1 LQSNSGYILVAAD
14 ERCEEVIA
22 FVESGHLEPTSNVD
36 SPEMKMFLKRAG
48 NYINSVISTNP
59 VMPRDTIPFANGPLK
74 LLIPLMKTSWHQ
86 FSPFNDQCPLDNG
99 IRSMAGCAPIAT
111 AQVVAYHRSPASYN
125 NYIFQWDSIASTRRP
140 ITEIGKTGAAY
151 LVHQIGE
158 LENASYSALGTGV
171 FTNDICTALT
181 SLGYIYSHRQYE
193 YSICRQSI
201 EAKRPV
207 IVIGYDNEAN
217 GGHAWVI
224 DDYFDRI
231 QTVINQLADG
241 ETFITYVIKGRY
253 VHCNWGWDD
262 NSNGYFLS
270 GVFDTQKKVYEENS
284 HYGGL
289 EQGDHFY
296 DLSSEL
302 EMFSN
307 IHPAN

>member
-1 LQSNSGYILVAAD
+1 
-14 ERCEEVIA
+14 
-22 FVESGHLEPTSNVD
+22 
-36 SPEMKMFLKRAG
+36 
-48 NYINSVISTNP
+48 
-59 VMPRDTIPFANGPLK
+59 
-74 LLIPLMKTSWHQ
+74 
-86 FSPFNDQCPLDNG
+86 
-99 IRSMAGCAPIAT
+99 MAGCAPIAT